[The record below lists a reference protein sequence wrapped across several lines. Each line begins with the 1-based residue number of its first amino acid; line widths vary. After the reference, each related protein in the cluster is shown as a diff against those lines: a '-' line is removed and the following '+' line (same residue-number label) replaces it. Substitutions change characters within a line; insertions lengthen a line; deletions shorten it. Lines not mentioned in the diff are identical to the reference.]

1 MSTKHQDKKMKIN
14 PTFGANDEPLKSGSE
29 SDLTQGLA
37 LTQEQVR
44 DTYTEGTIDGMM
56 EDVDGN
62 NIPLETEKAE

>member
-1 MSTKHQDKKMKIN
+1 MSTKRQDKKMKNN
-14 PTFGANDEPLKSGSE
+14 PTFGAYDEPFKSGSE

-37 LTQEQVR
+37 ITQEQIR

-62 NIPLETEKAE
+62 NIPLKTEKE